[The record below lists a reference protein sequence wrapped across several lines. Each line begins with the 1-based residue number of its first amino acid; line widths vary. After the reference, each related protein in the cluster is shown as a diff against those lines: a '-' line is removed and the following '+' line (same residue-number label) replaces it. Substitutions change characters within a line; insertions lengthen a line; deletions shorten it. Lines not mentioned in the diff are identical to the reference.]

1 MASKNNLPNNRNR
14 NIPANRGE
22 TSVATT
28 KSLKKKRSL
37 SDRIMAKSKNF
48 FTQFGTAVIAVA
60 IVAYVFLQLML
71 NVGTLL
77 DTEHA
82 TYVNISSKAEVSA
95 FLFRDE
101 RVIPST
107 QRGTNCYL
115 VEDGTKVRQGEEIA
129 VVYSNPEDVKKQLRI
144 QEIDKRIAVLEK
156 SSLSIGASTTN
167 ISLLDEQISEL
178 TLSILRQADSNEYDK
193 ILREKEEL
201 LVLMNRRQAI
211 IQAEDYTNEL
221 KLLNAER
228 IRLSATL
235 SGASYKATSPES
247 GYFYSGVDGYENFFT
262 TERLESLTTD
272 DFDHLSEAV
281 PDRSI
286 IENSSG
292 KIVLSSTWYIAVSL
306 DKRTAESF
314 VTGKKYPIVFQYS
327 NNAEIQM
334 TVERRISRSDKD
346 VSVVVFSSNQLP
358 GGFDYSRCQT
368 VEVPRKNYEGLRVSS
383 SSIRV
388 KDGVTGVYTIVGTK
402 VVFKPTEVLYN
413 YGSYTVCAIPKDP
426 NYPSRRNIAYSSKT
440 YLSLH
445 DAVVVDGN
453 EIYDG
458 MRIR

>member
-1 MASKNNLPNNRNR
+1 MTNKSNLPDNQHKNTPVKRN
-14 NIPANRGE
+14 E

-28 KSLKKKRSL
+28 KSLKKKSPI
-37 SDRIMAKSKNF
+37 SDRILSKTKHF

-101 RVIPST
+101 MVIPST
-107 QRGTNCYL
+107 QQGTNCYL

-129 VVYSNPEDVKKQLRI
+129 VVYSDPEDVKKQQRI

-167 ISLLDEQISEL
+167 IAMLDEQINEL

-211 IQAEDYTNEL
+211 IQAEDYTKEL
-221 KLLNAER
+221 KSLNNEKARLNA
-228 IRLSATL
+228 SL
-235 SGASYKATSPES
+235 SGASYKAVSPES
-247 GYFYSGVDGYENFFT
+247 GYFYSGVDGYEKFFT
-262 TERLESLTTD
+262 TERLKNLTTD
-272 DFDHLSEAV
+272 DFEKLSEAV
-281 PDRSI
+281 PDQSI

-292 KIVLSSTWYIAVSL
+292 KIVLGSTWYIAVSL

-314 VTGKKYPIVFQYS
+314 VDGKKYPIVFQYS

-334 TVERRISRSDKD
+334 TVERRISRSDRD
-346 VSVVVFSSNQLP
+346 VSIVVFSSNQLP
-358 GGFDYSRCQT
+358 SGFDYSRCQT
-368 VEVPRKNYEGLRVSS
+368 VEVPRKNYEGLRVST

-402 VVFKPTEVLYN
+402 VVFKPTEILYN
-413 YGSYTVCAIPKDP
+413 YGSYTVCAIPTDP
-426 NYPSRRNIAYSSKT
+426 AYPSRRNIAYSSKT

-445 DAVVVDGN
+445 DSVVVDGN